1 MPLPTI
7 GFPASLTEAVS
18 TNQAQTITGE
28 KTFGTT
34 LTIAPDAATSGIR
47 SLLVL
52 TAPASTGRT
61 ASTEQTDVFV
71 DLSATRTW
79 ATGALTTQRFVR
91 LAAPTIAFAGAS
103 TVTTAVTLDVAGAP
117 IAGTN
122 ATITNSYAFRVASGR
137 SYFADG
143 VYLANGVTLVGDVR
157 VDSTDAS
164 GTPGAATINKPSGVV
179 AVAIGQSS
187 VTVTNSLVTANS
199 KVFTTLQF
207 ADATFTTI
215 RTTVPTS
222 GAFTI
227 TGNANATAATRV
239 AFFVVN

>member
-71 DLSATRTW
+71 DISATRTW
-79 ATGALTTQRFVR
+79 ATGALTTQRFAR
-91 LAAPTIAFAGAS
+91 LAAPTIAFVGAS
-103 TVTTAVTLDVAGAP
+103 TVTTAVTFDIEGAP
-117 IAGTN
+117 VAGTN
-122 ATITNSYAFRVASGR
+122 ATITNSYAFRVVSGAVLFGGTLAVTGASTFTGAVGVGAAAPASAALAITSTTQGVLFPRMTSTQRDAIVSPASG
-137 SYFADG
+137 
-143 VYLANGVTLVGDVR
+143 LVIYNTTTGKLNVR
-157 VDSTDAS
+157 
-164 GTPGAATINKPSGVV
+164 GAA
-179 AVAIGQSS
+179 AWEAITS
-187 VTVTNSLVTANS
+187 V
-199 KVFTTLQF
+199 
-207 ADATFTTI
+207 
-215 RTTVPTS
+215 
-222 GAFTI
+222 
-227 TGNANATAATRV
+227 
-239 AFFVVN
+239 

>member
-1 MPLPTI
+1 MTLPTI

-18 TNQAQTITGE
+18 VDQAQTITGA
-28 KTFGTT
+28 KTFATPPVV
-34 LTIAPDAATSGIR
+34 APDAATSGVR

-52 TAPASTGRT
+52 TAPADTGIT
-61 ASTEQTDVFV
+61 ASTEQTDVYFN
-71 DLSATRTW
+71 LAATRTW
-79 ATGALTTQRFVR
+79 ATGALTTQRFAR
-91 LAAPTIAFAGAS
+91 IAAPTIAFAGAS
-103 TVTTAVTLDVAGAP
+103 TVTTAVTFDISGAP
-117 IAGTN
+117 VAGTN
-122 ATITNSYAFRVASGR
+122 ATITNSYAFRVVAGT
-137 SYFADG
+137 SYFGGA
-143 VYLANGVTLVGDVR
+143 VVLAGGSTLSGNIQ
-157 VDSTDAS
+157 VDSSDAS

-227 TGNANATAATRV
+227 TGNANATAATKI
-239 AFFVVN
+239 AFFVLN